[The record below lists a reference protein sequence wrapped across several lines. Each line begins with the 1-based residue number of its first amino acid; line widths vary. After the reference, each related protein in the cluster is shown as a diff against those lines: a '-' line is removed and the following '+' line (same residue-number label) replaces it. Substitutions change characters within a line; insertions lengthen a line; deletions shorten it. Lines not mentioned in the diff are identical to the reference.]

1 MTEQPPEPIIQT
13 VAEAVRAQNA
23 QRIAVF
29 AAPGRDEA
37 PPEWLPVDAMRVSA
51 CADLQAGRP
60 DGARVDLALLT
71 PDWLRQAADA
81 GNLERE
87 LAALRDLHAGA
98 VLAVAEQD
106 APLSDAGWR
115 ALGFTTH
122 RRDARTGT
130 ALQGFNLY
138 DYKQRPDW
146 LNARNWAN
154 PELWDVYRW

>member
-13 VAEAVRAQNA
+13 VTEAVQAQSA
-23 QRIAVF
+23 RRVAVF
-29 AAPGRDEA
+29 VAPGTGEA
-37 PPEWLPVDAMRVSA
+37 PPEWLPVDATQVSA
-51 CADLQAGRP
+51 CTDLHDARP
-60 DGARVDLALLT
+60 DAARLDLAILM
-71 PDWLRQAADA
+71 PDWLRHAADA
-81 GNLERE
+81 GTLARE
-87 LAALRDLHAGA
+87 LAALRDLYAGA

-106 APLSDAGWR
+106 VPLGDAEWR
-115 ALGFTTH
+115 ALGFTAH

-138 DYKQRPDW
+138 DYKQCPDW